1 MRHTRH
7 AFRALRQSGVSS
19 LVTAT
24 ILALGIG
31 ANSAIFSIVNGWLF
45 RPLPVEQPKQLVV
58 LASQRAGAA
67 DLGGLSYPDFLD
79 YRSQAAAFQD
89 ALAYSMGFA
98 GLRTYARTERIL
110 VNYVSANYFA
120 MLGVRPAEGRLIL
133 PSDGDSPGASDV
145 AVLGYSYWQ
154 SRLKADPRVIGASFL
169 LDGHAVTVCGIA
181 APEFR
186 GLHAFLDV
194 QAYVP
199 LGMLATHPGG
209 KSLWNDRSN
218 RMLSVMAR
226 LREGTSLDMANAA
239 LAVVAPRLAQD
250 HPEADKGVSVRAFAE
265 RLSRPEPSTA
275 SVAPMIAITFMAL
288 ASALLLLTCFNVANV
303 LLIRAN
309 ARQTSIALRVA
320 LGARARDVIAQ
331 VLSEGMLLAILG
343 GLGAMAIA
351 EVLCSSLA
359 SIGGHLD
366 LAMTFDFRPDW
377 RVFTYAFI
385 MTLLAGL
392 AVSAF
397 PAMRAL
403 RADLNAVTREG
414 GAGSAGR
421 SRRKLANI
429 IVAAQVAG
437 CLVLLIG
444 AGLFIR
450 SLNGANRMDLGFNP
464 KSVVNASMD
473 PSQLGYDAARTAR
486 FYRELLYAVVGDYNN
501 DGWPDIYVTCF
512 GRNTLYRNNGNG
524 TFTDVTEQ
532 SGTGDTRWSTGAAFG
547 DYDGDGWADLFVA
560 NYVGLQWQDLP
571 KLLHAPKCPYKGGVM
586 IPCGPQGLPGA
597 GDALFHNNG
606 DGTFTEV
613 SRSAGVSDP
622 DGYYGLGAVWT
633 DVNND
638 GRPDLYVA
646 NDSNP
651 SFLYRNDGNGHFTD
665 VGIEAGA
672 ALTGNGVAQASMG
685 IALGDYL
692 HTGRVSLFVTNLE
705 DEYNILYRNDGPFLF
720 SDATESARLRL
731 PRNPYVGWGTGFFDF
746 DNDGWLDLFYVNGHL
761 SPNVESIGNGTS
773 YRQPAFLYRNRG
785 NGTFENVSDRVGP
798 AIKTPLVSRGCAFG
812 DLFNRGKID
821 VVIET
826 LDGSPMLLLN
836 DGGAP
841 NNWITLHLEGTK
853 SNRLA
858 LGARVTVF
866 AGGMQ
871 QTDEVRSGGGYL
883 SQNDLRVH
891 FGLGKAERVD
901 RVEIRW
907 PSTYVQE
914 FRGLAVNRF
923 YSVTEG
929 AAAILGSPV
938 SANSLRS

>member
-1 MRHTRH
+1 MWRTISTVAAVAAVSLFGICAISSERRPPAQGEECLPQLTDIAKQAGITFRHVPV
-7 AFRALRQSGVSS
+7 RQDQIVEEVSG
-19 LVTAT
+19 
-24 ILALGIG
+24 G
-31 ANSAIFSIVNGWLF
+31 
-45 RPLPVEQPKQLVV
+45 V
-58 LASQRAGAA
+58 L
-67 DLGGLSYPDFLD
+67 LLD
-79 YRSQAAAFQD
+79 YDRD
-89 ALAYSMGFA
+89 GWPD
-98 GLRTYARTERIL
+98 I
-110 VNYVSANYFA
+110 YFTN
-120 MLGVRPAEGRLIL
+120 
-133 PSDGDSPGASDV
+133 SP
-145 AVLGYSYWQ
+145 
-154 SRLKADPRVIGASFL
+154 
-169 LDGHAVTVCGIA
+169 TM
-181 APEFR
+181 E
-186 GLHAFLDV
+186 
-194 QAYVP
+194 
-199 LGMLATHPGG
+199 
-209 KSLWNDRSN
+209 
-218 RMLSVMAR
+218 
-226 LREGTSLDMANAA
+226 
-239 LAVVAPRLAQD
+239 
-250 HPEADKGVSVRAFAE
+250 
-265 RLSRPEPSTA
+265 
-275 SVAPMIAITFMAL
+275 MAL
-288 ASALLLLTCFNVANV
+288 AGKWPRMALYHNNHDGTFTDVTEQAG
-303 LLIRAN
+303 
-309 ARQTSIALRVA
+309 IAYPCA
-320 LGARARDVIAQ
+320 WP
-331 VLSEGMLLAILG
+331 M
-343 GLGAMAIA
+343 
-351 EVLCSSLA
+351 
-359 SIGGHLD
+359 
-366 LAMTFDFRPDW
+366 
-377 RVFTYAFI
+377 
-385 MTLLAGL
+385 
-392 AVSAF
+392 
-397 PAMRAL
+397 
-403 RADLNAVTREG
+403 G
-414 GAGSAGR
+414 GA
-421 SRRKLANI
+421 
-429 IVAAQVAG
+429 
-437 CLVLLIG
+437 
-444 AGLFIR
+444 
-450 SLNGANRMDLGFNP
+450 
-464 KSVVNASMD
+464 
-473 PSQLGYDAARTAR
+473 
-486 FYRELLYAVVGDYNN
+486 VGDYNN

-692 HTGRVSLFVTNLE
+692 HTGRISLFVTNLE

-731 PRNPYVGWGTGFFDF
+731 PRNPYVGWGTGFFDL

-901 RVEIRW
+901 RVQIRW

-929 AAAILGSPV
+929 AAAP
-938 SANSLRS
+938 ANEVIGGGRPGK

>member
-79 YRSQAAAFQD
+79 YRSQVAAFQD

-120 MLGVRPAEGRLIL
+120 MLAVRPAEGRLIL

-145 AVLGYSYWQ
+145 VVLGYSYWQ
-154 SRLKADPRVIGASFL
+154 SRLKADPHVIGASFL

-199 LGMLATHPGG
+199 VGMLATHPGG
-209 KSLWNDRSN
+209 KSLWTDRSN

-385 MTLLAGL
+385 MTLLAGV

-414 GAGSAGR
+414 GAGLSAGR

-450 SLNGANRMDLGFNP
+450 SLSGANRMHLGFNP

-486 FYRELLYAVVGDYNN
+486 FYRELLYAVRHLPGVENASLAFSV
-501 DGWPDIYVTCF
+501 PF
-512 GRNTLYRNNGNG
+512 GFRNTSADIVVPGSESGSR
-524 TFTDVTEQ
+524 EQ
-532 SGTGDTRWSTGAAFG
+532 ASEVFYNIVSPAYFET
-547 DYDGDGWADLFVA
+547 
-560 NYVGLQWQDLP
+560 LQ
-571 KLLHAPKCPYKGGVM
+571 
-586 IPCGPQGLPGA
+586 IPRVLGR
-597 GDALFHNNG
+597 
-606 DGTFTEV
+606 TFTEQDTEETTPV
-613 SRSAGVSDP
+613 AVVDEAMARRWWPNEEAIGKSFAFKGTPGRILTVVGVVKDGKYLTPADRNLPYFYLALRQSPKPNLTLQVRSRVAPYAVIAEIQKKVAGLEPALPVFDAMTMMDVFLGANGIFPLRVAAAVASAFGGLGLVLAVVGLYGIVSDSVNQRRREISIRMAVGASSG
-622 DGYYGLGAVWT
+622 DIVRMVLRQGLLIV
-633 DVNND
+633 VI
-638 GRPDLYVA
+638 
-646 NDSNP
+646 
-651 SFLYRNDGNGHFTD
+651 
-665 VGIEAGA
+665 GIVAGA
-672 ALTGNGVAQASMG
+672 AVAALMAKALSPLLLGVSAFDALTFAGIPLLQSLVAIGACLIPAARAVRTQASQ
-685 IALGDYL
+685 IL
-692 HTGRVSLFVTNLE
+692 H
-705 DEYNILYRNDGPFLF
+705 
-720 SDATESARLRL
+720 A
-731 PRNPYVGWGTGFFDF
+731 
-746 DNDGWLDLFYVNGHL
+746 
-761 SPNVESIGNGTS
+761 
-773 YRQPAFLYRNRG
+773 Q
-785 NGTFENVSDRVGP
+785 
-798 AIKTPLVSRGCAFG
+798 
-812 DLFNRGKID
+812 
-821 VVIET
+821 
-826 LDGSPMLLLN
+826 
-836 DGGAP
+836 
-841 NNWITLHLEGTK
+841 
-853 SNRLA
+853 
-858 LGARVTVF
+858 
-866 AGGMQ
+866 
-871 QTDEVRSGGGYL
+871 
-883 SQNDLRVH
+883 
-891 FGLGKAERVD
+891 
-901 RVEIRW
+901 
-907 PSTYVQE
+907 
-914 FRGLAVNRF
+914 
-923 YSVTEG
+923 
-929 AAAILGSPV
+929 
-938 SANSLRS
+938 